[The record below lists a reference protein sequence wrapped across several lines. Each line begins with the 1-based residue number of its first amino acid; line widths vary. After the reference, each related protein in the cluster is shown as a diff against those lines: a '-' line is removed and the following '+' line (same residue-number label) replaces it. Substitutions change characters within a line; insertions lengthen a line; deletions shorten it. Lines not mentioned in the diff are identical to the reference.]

1 MKMTIEVVQIPCLND
16 NYGYLIHEPGSGL
29 TATIDTPEVAPINA
43 ALTQRGWR
51 LTHIFNTHHHFD
63 HAGGN
68 EALKE
73 QWGCT
78 VVGADNDAAR
88 IPGIDQRVVD
98 GDQFAFGDVEVT
110 VFEVPG
116 HTSGHI
122 AFYLASENMVFVGDT
137 LFALGCGRLFEGSP
151 EQMWNSLQKLMALP
165 DETVV
170 YCAHEYT
177 QANAAFA
184 LSVEPDNLDLQKRS
198 AQIDALRAKGEPTVP
213 TSIGLERAT
222 NPFVRPASAGLRQHV
237 GLESAS
243 DVEVF
248 AETRRRK
255 DSF

>member
-1 MKMTIEVVQIPCLND
+1 MTIEVVQIPCLND
-16 NYGYLIHEPGSGL
+16 NYGYLIHESGSGL

-43 ALTQRGWR
+43 ALEQRGWR

-68 EALKE
+68 EALKK

-98 GDQFAFGDVEVT
+98 GDRFAFGDVEVT

-122 AFYLASENMVFVGDT
+122 AFYLASEAMVFVGDT
-137 LFALGCGRLFEGSP
+137 LFALGCGRLFEGSA
-151 EQMWNSLQKLMALP
+151 EQMWSSLQKLMALP

-184 LSVEPDNLDLQKRS
+184 LSVEPDNPDLQKRS
-198 AQIDALRAKGEPTVP
+198 QQIDALRAKGEPTVP

-222 NPFVRPASAGLRQHV
+222 NPFLRPSSSGLRAQI

>member
-1 MKMTIEVVQIPCLND
+1 MTIEVVQIPCLND